1 MKNENANVISS
12 TEDGPFQQFELSLDQ
27 VSSLDARWEE
37 TPAPAAPTGGRARA
51 QEHLRRLGVAG
62 LSETDSRRTAK
73 TEYVMRLLVSGRAPL
88 EEPPAAVPGPLP
100 EPEPSAAP
108 GPELSAVPEL
118 SPCPEPSAVPEPSL
132 CPEPSAVSGPPPGVM
147 TLENLTFD
155 DLLAELENL

>member
-1 MKNENANVISS
+1 MKNKNANVISS
-12 TEDGPFQQFELSLDQ
+12 AEDGPLQQYEMSLDQ

-37 TPAPAAPTGGRARA
+37 AAAAPPAGPARA

-73 TEYVMRLLVSGRAPL
+73 TEYVMRLLVSGRAPS
-88 EEPPAAVPGPLP
+88 EESPAAPRPLP
-100 EPEPSAAP
+100 EPEPAAAP
-108 GPELSAVPEL
+108 EPPTK
-118 SPCPEPSAVPEPSL
+118 PEPE
-132 CPEPSAVSGPPPGVM
+132 PPPEVM

>member
-1 MKNENANVISS
+1 MKNKNANVISS
-12 TEDGPFQQFELSLDQ
+12 AEDGPLQQYEMSLDQ

-37 TPAPAAPTGGRARA
+37 AAAAPPAGPARA

-88 EEPPAAVPGPLP
+88 EEPPAAAPEPLP
-100 EPEPSAAP
+100 EPEPPAA
-108 GPELSAVPEL
+108 PEL
-118 SPCPEPSAVPEPSL
+118 SPAPEPAPLPEPK
-132 CPEPSAVSGPPPGVM
+132 PQPGVM